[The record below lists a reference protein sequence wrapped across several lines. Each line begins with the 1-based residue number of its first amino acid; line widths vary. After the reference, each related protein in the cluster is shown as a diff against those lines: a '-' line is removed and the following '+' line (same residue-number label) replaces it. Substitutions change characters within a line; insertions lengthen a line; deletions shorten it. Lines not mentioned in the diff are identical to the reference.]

1 MPLRINNMTSNVR
14 VTGQEGQLSQDE
26 INRIVNIVL
35 TQVNEELAHRDRVLD
50 ETKIRDSVSEVEP
63 Y

>member
-1 MPLRINNMTSNVR
+1 MPVRINNMTSNVR
-14 VTGQEGQLSQDE
+14 VTGREGQLSQDE

-35 TQVNEELAHRDRVLD
+35 TRVNEEMGHQNRVLD
-50 ETKIRDSVSEVEP
+50 ETKIRDGVSEVEP

>member
-14 VTGQEGQLSQDE
+14 VTGQESPLSQDE
-26 INRIVNIVL
+26 LNRIVNTVL
-35 TQVNEELAHRDRVLD
+35 AQVREEMGHQQRVLN
-50 ETKIRDSVSEVEP
+50 ETKIRDGVSEVEP